1 MLQYKSEEF
10 RAFFLLQFTK
20 ELIKHS
26 GASEVFEL
34 KNVLKE
40 KADEEKKDVEKE
52 KKRMQYMVKGKGEK
66 IKDVIK
72 KRESLT
78 KKDLFEEFKE
88 PMEIPLKK
96 KLFRPLPRPPIQRIL
111 RIPEPKLPQGLQYR
125 PVPTNVQ
132 IDLGKLNPLVNDS
145 NIKIIECD
153 GPNKN
158 IMVRGTMGR
167 KKTSIVLN
175 KQEVDKIITE
185 FSKTAKIPVQEGF
198 FKVVVGKLIL
208 SSIISDVVGS
218 KFIIKK
224 IMMRPQIF
232 Q

>member
-1 MLQYKSEEF
+1 MLQYQSEEF

-40 KADEEKKDVEKE
+40 KAEEEKEEIKKE
-52 KKRMQYMVKGKGEK
+52 IERAQYRIKGKGEK

-78 KKDLFEEFKE
+78 KKDLFKEFKE

-96 KLFRPLPRPPIQRIL
+96 KLFKPFPRPPLQRIL
-111 RIPEPKLPQGLQYR
+111 RIPELKLPARLQYR

-132 IDLGKLNPLVNDS
+132 IDLGKLSPLVNDS
-145 NIKIIECD
+145 NVKIIECN
-153 GPNKN
+153 GPDKN

-167 KKTSIVLN
+167 KKTSIILN
-175 KQEVDKIITE
+175 KQEIEEIITK
-185 FSKTAKIPVQEGF
+185 FSKTAKIPIQEGF
-198 FKVVVGKLIL
+198 FKVVVGKLVL
-208 SSIISDVVGS
+208 SAIISDVVGS

-224 IMMRPQIF
+224 IMMHPQIF
-232 Q
+232 R